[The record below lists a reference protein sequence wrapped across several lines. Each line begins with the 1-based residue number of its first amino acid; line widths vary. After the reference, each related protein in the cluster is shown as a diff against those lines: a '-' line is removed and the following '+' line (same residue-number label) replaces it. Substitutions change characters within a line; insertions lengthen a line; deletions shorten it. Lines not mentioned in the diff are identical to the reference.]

1 MIPQA
6 LDPLE
11 KLRSIG
17 VLPVVEIDVD
27 GHAGALAEAL
37 LAGGLGCVEVTLRTA
52 AAPGA
57 IAIMARDHPGLV
69 LGAGTVRTVAQAVQA
84 RDAGAQFI
92 VSPGFSPSVVEYCQA
107 VGLPII
113 PGVATPTEIGMA
125 SSHGLRILKVFPAH
139 LLGGTAF
146 VAAMAAP
153 FPDVRFVPSGGIGAD
168 ALGDYVA
175 LSNVLAVGGSWIAS
189 RQALAAEDF
198 RGIAQRA
205 AAAVAAVRD
214 VRAEAAARVLLT

>member
-1 MIPQA
+1 MIPQG

-11 KLRSIG
+11 KLRSTG
-17 VLPVVEIDVD
+17 VLPVVEIDME

-37 LAGGLGCVEVTLRTA
+37 LAGGLGCAEVTFRTA

-69 LGAGTVRTVAQAVQA
+69 LGAGTVRTMAQAVQA

-92 VSPGFSPSVVEYCQA
+92 VSPGFSPSVVDYCQA
-107 VGLPII
+107 VGLPIV

-125 SSHGLRILKVFPAH
+125 SARGLLIFKVFPAH

-146 VAAMAAP
+146 LSAMAGP
-153 FPDVRFVPSGGIGAD
+153 FPDVTFIPSGGIGVNE
-168 ALGDYVA
+168 LGDYLV
-175 LSNVLAVGGSWIAS
+175 LSNVLAVGGSWIAP

-198 RGIAQRA
+198 PGIQRRA
-205 AAAVAAVRD
+205 AEAVAAVRR
-214 VRAEAAARVLLT
+214 VRREAPT